1 MRVCEVASELAT
13 VAKYLHSLAAV
24 RRLLGIWLLTA
35 ACVADVNGVHQE
47 SNDTDNGGNGSASED
62 TNISPAGY
70 LERIATIHCDE
81 AFMCR
86 EAFPPDRGYT
96 FEDQWGS
103 EQAACQQRLLDQWNP
118 RLIETEIA
126 KGRVKYDGTAARA
139 CLDGVTF
146 AACPDYWNRGIEW
159 AEACYQVLVGQVP
172 AGGQCDID
180 YSCSS
185 FNCDEPNHVCL

>member
-1 MRVCEVASELAT
+1 MATELAT
-13 VAKYLHSLAAV
+13 VAKLLHSLAAV
-24 RRLLGIWLLTA
+24 RCLVGIWLLTA
-35 ACVADVNGVHQE
+35 ACVADVSGVHQE
-47 SNDTDNGGNGSASED
+47 SKDTDDTGSNGPASDD
-62 TNISPAGY
+62 TVVDATGY
-70 LERIATIHCDE
+70 LKRIATIHCDE

-86 EAFPPDRGYT
+86 AEFPPDKGYT
-96 FEDQWGS
+96 FEDQWGA
-103 EQAACQQRLLDQWNP
+103 EQSACQQRLLDQWNP

-126 KGRVKYDGTAARA
+126 KGRVTFDGGAARA

-159 AEACYQVLVGQVP
+159 AEACYHVLVGHVS

-185 FNCDEPNHVCL
+185 FNCDETMHACL